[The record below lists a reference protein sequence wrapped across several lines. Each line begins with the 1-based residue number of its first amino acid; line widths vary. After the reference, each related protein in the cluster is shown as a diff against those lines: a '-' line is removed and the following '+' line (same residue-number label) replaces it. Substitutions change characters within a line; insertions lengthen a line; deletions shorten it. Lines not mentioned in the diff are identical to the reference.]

1 MSRNKT
7 IKLLH
12 DVTLK
17 SYAEC
22 RAALK
27 RNHWDFVT
35 TYYYMN
41 GGIDLNEFSKT
52 FANFAENLAQAMAAA
67 CEGLAHCFAGVA
79 ESLRHYNATM
89 AAADA
94 ARVEAIPTKGLLPA
108 QDMRAQL
115 GIEPVEVSAPIVSFD
130 GVVDDDGT
138 IHGAFND
145 GETI

>member
-17 SYAEC
+17 PYKEC

-35 TYYYMN
+35 TLYYMN
-41 GGIDLNEFSKT
+41 GGVDIKEFSKA
-52 FANFAENLAQAMAAA
+52 FANFAENLSQAIANA
-67 CEGLAHCFAGVA
+67 CEALAHCFAGCA
-79 ESLRHYNATM
+79 ESLRNYNATM

-94 ARVEAIPTKGLLPA
+94 TRVEAIPTTGLLPA
-108 QDMRAQL
+108 PEMREQL

>member
-17 SYAEC
+17 PYKEC

-27 RNHWDFVT
+27 RNNWDFVT

-41 GGIDLNEFSKT
+41 GGIDLNEFSKA
-52 FANFAENLAQAMAAA
+52 FANFAENLTQAMAAA

-79 ESLRHYNATM
+79 ESLRNYNAATD
-89 AAADA
+89 AANA
-94 ARVEAIPTKGLLPA
+94 ARVEAIPTTGLLPA
-108 QDMRAQL
+108 PEMREQMGL
-115 GIEPVEVSAPIVSFD
+115 KPF
-130 GVVDDDGT
+130 
-138 IHGAFND
+138 D

>member
-27 RNHWDFVT
+27 RNHWDLVT

-41 GGIDLNEFSKT
+41 
-52 FANFAENLAQAMAAA
+52 
-67 CEGLAHCFAGVA
+67 
-79 ESLRHYNATM
+79 
-89 AAADA
+89 
-94 ARVEAIPTKGLLPA
+94 
-108 QDMRAQL
+108 
-115 GIEPVEVSAPIVSFD
+115 
-130 GVVDDDGT
+130 DGT

>member
-27 RNHWDFVT
+27 RNNWDFVT
-35 TYYYMN
+35 TYYYLN
-41 GGIDLNEFSKT
+41 GGIDLKELTKT
-52 FANFAENLAQAMAAA
+52 FSDFAVSFNKLMADA
-67 CEGLAHCFAGVA
+67 CEALAHCFAGVA
-79 ESLRHYNATM
+79 ESLRHYNAETNKISLE
-89 AAADA
+89 DFEKLEPNEQ
-94 ARVEAIPTKGLLPA
+94 REILGL
-108 QDMRAQL
+108 
-115 GIEPVEVSAPIVSFD
+115 EPVEANANIISFD

-138 IHGAFND
+138 IHGANIT
-145 GETI
+145 GETV

>member
-12 DVTLK
+12 EVTLK

-41 GGIDLNEFSKT
+41 GGVDLNEFSIA
-52 FANFAENLAQAMAAA
+52 FANFAENLTQAMAAA

-79 ESLRHYNATM
+79 ESLRRYNRAT

-94 ARVEAIPTKGLLPA
+94 SRVEAIPTTGLLPA
-108 QDMRAQL
+108 P
-115 GIEPVEVSAPIVSFD
+115 E
-130 GVVDDDGT
+130 
-138 IHGAFND
+138 

>member
-41 GGIDLNEFSKT
+41 GGIDLNEFSKV
-52 FANFAENLAQAMAAA
+52 FANFAENLTQAMAAA
-67 CEGLAHCFAGVA
+67 CEGLANCFAGVA
-79 ESLRHYNATM
+79 ESLRRYNAAT

-94 ARVEAIPTKGLLPA
+94 SRVEAIPTTGLLT
-108 QDMRAQL
+108 
-115 GIEPVEVSAPIVSFD
+115 APE
-130 GVVDDDGT
+130 
-138 IHGAFND
+138 

>member
-35 TYYYMN
+35 TYFYMN
-41 GGIDLNEFSKT
+41 GGVDLNEFSKA
-52 FANFAENLAQAMAAA
+52 FANFAENLTQAMAAA

-94 ARVEAIPTKGLLPA
+94 TRVEAIPTTGLLPA
-108 QDMRAQL
+108 QEMREQMSL
-115 GIEPVEVSAPIVSFD
+115 KPV
-130 GVVDDDGT
+130 
-138 IHGAFND
+138 D